1 MNALELTEFTAE
13 VEDMT
18 IVDNIDLS
26 LEPDETTVIMGPNG
40 SGKSTLAK
48 SIMGHPEYEVSGS
61 AKLFGEELLDMEPD
75 ERSQEGLFLGFQYPV
90 EIPGVTVSNFLR
102 RAVNARRP
110 DDDPIDV
117 PTFVK
122 NLNEKMEL
130 LGIPDDFAQRYM
142 NEGFSGGER
151 KKMEILQLAVLEPKV
166 AILDETDS
174 GLDVDA
180 LQQVCSSLNDIKE
193 RSEDMSYLIITHY
206 ERMLN
211 YVNPDTVCIM
221 KDGQI
226 AEKGGPELA
235 TTLEEEGYQAFDLQ
249 E

>member
-1 MNALELTEFTAE
+1 MNALDLTNFTAK
-13 VEDMT
+13 VDDMT
-18 IVDNIDLS
+18 IVNDLDLS
-26 LEPDETTVIMGPNG
+26 LEQDEVTVIMGPNG

-61 AKLFGEELLDMEPD
+61 AKLYGDELLDMEPE
-75 ERSQEGLFLGFQYPV
+75 ERSQAGLFLGFQYPV

-110 DDDPIDV
+110 DDDPIPV
-117 PTFVK
+117 PQFVK
-122 NLNEKMEL
+122 LLNEKMEL

-151 KKMEILQLAVLEPKV
+151 KKMEILQLAVLEPRV

-180 LQQVCSSLNDIKE
+180 LQQVCSSLNDIKDE
-193 RSEDMSYLIITHY
+193 SENMTYLIITHY

-211 YVNPDTVCIM
+211 YVNPDNVCIM
-221 KDGQI
+221 KDGKI
-226 AEKGGPELA
+226 AEKGGPEIA

>member
-1 MNALELTEFTAE
+1 MNALNIEDYSAQ

-18 IVDNIDLS
+18 IVDNINLQV
-26 LEPDETTVIMGPNG
+26 EPGETTVIMGPNG

-48 SIMGHPEYEVSGS
+48 SLMGHPEYSVSGT
-61 AKLFGEELLDMEPD
+61 AELYGDDILSLEPD

-102 RAVNARRP
+102 RAINARRP
-110 DDDPIDV
+110 EDDPIAV
-117 PTFVK
+117 PEFVQ
-122 NLNEKMEL
+122 NLNETMDL
-130 LGIPDDFAQRYM
+130 LDIPDEFAQRYM

-151 KKMEILQLAVLEPKV
+151 KKMEILQLAVLEPQV

-180 LQQVCSSLNDIKE
+180 LKHVCSSLNTIQEEKDG
-193 RSEDMSYLIITHY
+193 MSYLIITHY

-211 YVNPDTVCIM
+211 YVEPDTVCIM
-221 KDGQI
+221 KDGDIVEQ
-226 AEKGGPELA
+226 GGPDVA
-235 TTLEEEGYQAFDLQ
+235 STLEDKGYEAFGGEE
-249 E
+249 